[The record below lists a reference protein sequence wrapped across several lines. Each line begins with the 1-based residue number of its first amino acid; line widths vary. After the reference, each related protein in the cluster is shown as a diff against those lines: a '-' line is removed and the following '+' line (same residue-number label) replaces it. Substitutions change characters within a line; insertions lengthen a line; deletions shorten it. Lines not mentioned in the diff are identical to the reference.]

1 MTSVQDSLIF
11 GNIYSHPPAA
21 KIWSDTTRTQ
31 YFLDLEGALA
41 RVQGRLGVIPEDAA
55 NAISEACTSLAFID
69 WDELRLQT
77 ELVGF
82 PVLPLVKQLA
92 KHVSEK
98 HAGLGEWVH
107 WGAMSQDITDTAI
120 ILQLRDTL
128 RIVEE
133 LLTAIRGGLAQ
144 LCAKYKTTPMAARS
158 NLSPTIPMTAG
169 FKFARLLATFNRH
182 ETRLEE
188 LRKRL
193 LVLQLG
199 GASGNLTALAFNGGP
214 EIGYRCQEA
223 LAKELDLQIPDIA
236 WHAERDRIADFGF
249 FMTSLTSTC
258 AKFAQDVA
266 LEMQSEVAEMSE
278 PFTKHRGGSSA
289 MPHRRN
295 PITASAILA
304 TATSVRHMGGALS
317 ESMLST
323 HEHDSGPCEVEWIAL
338 PHISA
343 LGCACLRHTRELVEG
358 IKIDPT
364 TMLRNLNANGG
375 AYASE
380 TIMMALAPKMGR
392 QRAHDL
398 MYDVC
403 HEAMQKGTSLFDVL
417 STKPESSIIPQ
428 EDLKTL
434 CDPSTYLGMSESM
447 VDAVLSH
454 METNVSKV

>member
-1 MTSVQDSLIF
+1 MTSVQDSIIF

-21 KIWSDTTRTQ
+21 KIWSDATRTQ
-31 YFLDLEGALA
+31 YFLDLEGSLA
-41 RVQGRLGVIPEDAA
+41 RVQGRIGVIPEDAA
-55 NAISEACTSLAFID
+55 KAISEACTSLAFID
-69 WDELRLQT
+69 WAELRLQT
-77 ELVGF
+77 EHVGF
-82 PVLPLVKQLA
+82 PILPLVKQLA
-92 KHVSEK
+92 KHVSKK
-98 HAGLGEWVH
+98 HAGFGEWVH
-107 WGAMSQDITDTAI
+107 WGAMSQDITDMAI
-120 ILQLRDTL
+120 VLQLRDTL

-133 LLTAIRGGLAQ
+133 LLTAIQEGLAQ
-144 LCAKYKTTPMAARS
+144 LCAKYKLTPMVARS

-193 LVLQLG
+193 LVVQLG

-214 EIGYRCQEA
+214 EIGFRCQEA
-223 LAKELDLQIPDIA
+223 LAEELDLQIPDIA
-236 WHAERDRIADFGF
+236 WHAERDRISDYGF
-249 FMTSLTSTC
+249 FMTTLTSTC

-295 PITASAILA
+295 PITASAIIA
-304 TATSVRHMGGALS
+304 TAMSVRHMGSALS

-323 HEHDSGPCEVEWIAL
+323 HEHDSGPCELEWIAL

-358 IKIDPT
+358 IEIYPSA
-364 TMLRNLNANGG
+364 MLKNLNANGG

-380 TIMMALAPKMGR
+380 TIMMALAPKIGR
-392 QRAHDL
+392 QKAHNL
-398 MYDVC
+398 MYDVSL
-403 HEAMQKGTSLFDVL
+403 EAMQEGKSLFNVIC
-417 STKPESSIIPQ
+417 TRPESANIPRK
-428 EDLKTL
+428 DLEAL

-447 VDAVLSH
+447 ADAVLNHTKTTASQL
-454 METNVSKV
+454 